1 MKILVAIANYGTK
14 NMGFLHTVIEE
25 YRLMSYQ
32 TDIVVL
38 SNIPKE
44 LGPGVE
50 VKVGLP
56 SKNPW
61 SLPFAHKKL
70 FAERANDYDVFIYSE
85 DDTLITERHIKA
97 FLDVTSILPEHEIA
111 GFVRYEVDTRGK
123 KYYST
128 VHSHFHWIPRSVTRI
143 GDYSF
148 ARFTNDHSA
157 CYLLTRK
164 QLKMAIDS
172 GGFLVE
178 PHDERYDLL
187 VAAATDP
194 YTQCGLSKVICTSHL
209 QDFELH
215 HLPDIYIGRLGL
227 ADSEFHRQIK
237 ALLKN
242 NGDFQ
247 GRLFHGKTKLKQE
260 RWSKNYYEQCR
271 NDMIELI
278 PNSGAHVLSIGCG
291 WGATEEVLVQKG
303 HKVVAIPLDSIIGAC
318 AEAKGITVTH
328 PDFEKAY
335 ETLSG
340 KRFDC
345 ILFSEI
351 LQHLPDPVK
360 ILSKYANLLSD
371 EGIVII
377 SVPNFGNIKFR
388 RVLASEGIS
397 TKEMKDFDKTGL
409 HLTTP
414 KIVKKWLDQS
424 NLQPVRSLY
433 NAEGRSRRLVPMMPG
448 GLKDLVAA
456 QYLMVAR
463 RSRFQA

>member
-1 MKILVAIANYGTK
+1 MRILVAIPNYGTK
-14 NMGFLHTVIEE
+14 NMGFLHTVIKE
-25 YRLMSYQ
+25 YRSMSYQ
-32 TDIVVL
+32 TDIVVF
-38 SNIPKE
+38 SNILKE
-44 LGPGVE
+44 LGPDVE

-56 SKNPW
+56 WKNPR

-70 FAERANDYDVFIYSE
+70 FAERANNYDLFIYSE

-97 FLDVTSILPEHEIA
+97 FLDVTCILPAHKIA
-111 GFVRYEVDTRGK
+111 GFLRYEVDMLGK

-128 VHSHFHWIPRSVTRI
+128 VHSHFHWIPGSVTRI

-157 CYLLTRK
+157 CYLLTRE
-164 QLKMAIDS
+164 QLKLAIDS
-172 GGFLVE
+172 GGYLVE
-178 PHDERYDLL
+178 PHDEQYGLL
-187 VAAATDP
+187 EAAATDP
-194 YTQCGLSKVICTSHL
+194 YTQCGLSKLICISHL

-227 ADSEFHRQIK
+227 VDSEFHRQIK

-242 NGDFQ
+242 SGDFQ
-247 GRLFHGKTKLKQE
+247 GRLFPGETKLKQE
-260 RWSKNYYEQCR
+260 RWSKNYYDKCR
-271 NDMIELI
+271 KDMVGLI
-278 PNSGAHVLSIGCG
+278 PDSGAQVLSIGCG
-291 WGATEEVLVQKG
+291 WGATEEALVQKG
-303 HKVVAIPLDSIIGAC
+303 HEVVAIPLDSIIGAC
-318 AEAKGITVTH
+318 AAAKGITVTY

-335 ETLSG
+335 EILSG

-360 ILSKYANLLSD
+360 ILSKYAKLLSD

-377 SVPNFGNIKFR
+377 SVPNFSNIKFR

-397 TKEMKDFDKTGL
+397 SKEMKDFDETGL

-424 NLQPVRSLY
+424 NLQPTRSLY
-433 NAEGRSRRLVPMMPG
+433 SAEGRSRRLVPMMPG

-456 QYLMVAR
+456 QYLVVAR
-463 RSRFQA
+463 RLHVQA